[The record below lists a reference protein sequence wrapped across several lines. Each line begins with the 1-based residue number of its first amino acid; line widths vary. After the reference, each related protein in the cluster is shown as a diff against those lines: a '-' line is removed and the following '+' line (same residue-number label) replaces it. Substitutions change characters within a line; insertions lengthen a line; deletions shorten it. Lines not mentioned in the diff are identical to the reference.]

1 MPQIAKEEQGDVI
14 EDKERHWTD
23 ARVRFTPANHNVD
36 EEEEQKGPDDDD
48 DESSADDSFVPNPS
62 TSFCHSFQHP
72 SSEISI
78 DIELQGYEETS
89 DTIYVSTGLTLWKS
103 SQLLCDYMLAEGY
116 DHLRQSRRFLELG
129 AGLGLNGLLAYQLLV
144 NLCMEGH
151 GDTVGSEVSSHETAH
166 VILTDGDTNA
176 LSVLR
181 DNVSANTVNLTQ
193 DASKS
198 NTRIGVNISVQ
209 QLLWGTQTARTFL
222 QNHQSV
228 LEKENGKDDEKHG
241 CFDLILASDAIYV
254 LENVQPLLETVD
266 VLLSLRGEFWFSYCS
281 RRQVGVQVEDVLS
294 AAHQMGFSSTLI
306 SKRDM
311 QADNGLSA
319 YVFRRRD

>member
-1 MPQIAKEEQGDVI
+1 
-14 EDKERHWTD
+14 
-23 ARVRFTPANHNVD
+23 VD
-36 EEEEQKGPDDDD
+36 EEEEQNGPDDDG
-48 DESSADDSFVPNPS
+48 DESSRDDSFVPNPS

-72 SSEISI
+72 SSRISI

-116 DHLRQSRRFLELG
+116 NYLRQSRCILELG

-144 NLCMEGH
+144 NLCMESHENTIGN
-151 GDTVGSEVSSHETAH
+151 EVSSRDAAH
-166 VILTDGDTNA
+166 VTLTDGDTNA

-181 DNVSANTVNLTQ
+181 DNVSTNTVKLTQ
-193 DASKS
+193 TASKS
-198 NTRIGVNISVQ
+198 SPRIGVNISVQ
-209 QLLWGTQTARTFL
+209 QLLWSTRTARTFL
-222 QNHQSV
+222 QNHPSV
-228 LEKENGKDDEKHG
+228 LAKENGEDDEKSG

-254 LENVQPLLETVD
+254 LENVQPLLETVE
-266 VLLSLRGEFWFSYCS
+266 VLLSPRGEFWFSYCS

-294 AAHQMGFSSTLI
+294 AAHKMGFSSTLI
-306 SKRDM
+306 SKQDK
-311 QADNGLSA
+311 QPDNGLSA